1 MKQYIMQMLEDQ
13 IVVMRI
19 SAGDLNEMQQNNKPQ
34 SKSIICA

>member
-1 MKQYIMQMLEDQ
+1 MLEDQ

-34 SKSIICA
+34 SKSIICASKIWT